1 MLGIKIDVD
10 MLVPELIFNWSG
22 FV

>member
-10 MLVPELIFNWSG
+10 MLVPELILNWSG